1 MSQNK
6 KIFLVI
12 LLTAVI
18 SSCLTYFIASPTPQV
33 SIAPM
38 QQALQVNEKKAQA
51 ISQTYTSEMTQL
63 KKQNDS
69 LLKVVQ
75 THRAA
80 LMLSDQKVFQ
90 LEDKVS
96 QLADKVKKE
105 PDTAKG
111 KVSDLDT
118 LGTEAS
124 VLVSQEVKRDSLCEG
139 EVADLNALV
148 KEKDS
153 ALSDCQNS
161 YISMRQVADSYMQQQ
176 QNAILQ
182 IKGLNK
188 QLKRKAVQS
197 RLLSAGLLI
206 LTGVAATLYL
216 SHSSQ
221 QP

>member
-18 SSCLTYFIASPTPQV
+18 SSCLTYFIASPAPQV
-33 SIAPM
+33 NIVPM

-51 ISQTYTSEMTQL
+51 ISQNYTLEMAQL

-75 THRAA
+75 SHRAA

-96 QLADKVKKE
+96 ALASKAKKE
-105 PDTAKG
+105 PDTLKR
-111 KVSDLDT
+111 KVSDLDS
-118 LGTEAS
+118 LGIEAS
-124 VLVSQEVKRDSLCEG
+124 VLVSQEAERDSLCEG
-139 EVADLNALV
+139 EVSDLNALV
-148 KEKDS
+148 GEKDS
-153 ALSDCQNS
+153 ALADCQS
-161 YISMRQVADSYMQQQ
+161 TYISMKQVADSSLQQQ
-176 QNAILQ
+176 QNALTE

-216 SHSSQ
+216 SH
-221 QP
+221 QPQP

>member
-6 KIFLVI
+6 KFFLVI

-18 SSCLTYFIASPTPQV
+18 SSCLTYFIASPTPQAN
-33 SIAPM
+33 INPM

-51 ISQTYTSEMTQL
+51 ISQNYTLEMSQL

-75 THRAA
+75 SRRAA

-90 LEDKVS
+90 LEDKVRE
-96 QLADKVKKE
+96 LANKVQAE
-105 PDTAKG
+105 PDTTKE
-111 KVSDLDT
+111 KVSDLDS
-118 LGTEAS
+118 LGIEAS
-124 VLVSQEVKRDSLCEG
+124 VLVSQEAERDSLCEG
-139 EVADLNALV
+139 EVSDLNALV

-153 ALSDCQNS
+153 ALEDCQNS
-161 YISMRQVADSYMQQQ
+161 YISMRQVADSSLQQQ

-188 QLKRKAVQS
+188 QLKKKAVQS
-197 RLLSAGLLI
+197 RLLSAGILI
-206 LTGVAATLYL
+206 ITGVAATLYL
-216 SHSSQ
+216 SHQ
-221 QP
+221 HP